1 MTAKRIDGKA
11 AAQAIRERVTALVRE
26 LERKIGRAP
35 GLATVLVGEDPA
47 SAVYVRS
54 KNRATAETGMVS
66 FAHNLPDTTSEDEL
80 LQLVIGLNADERV
93 DGILVQLPLPAQI
106 NAARVIETIDPSK
119 DVDGF
124 HPVNAGE
131 LYLGRPAL
139 VPATPRGIIALLGE
153 YDVPLEGANAVVVGR
168 SDIVGKPLA
177 HLLLQANATVTICHS
192 RTRDL
197 AAHTLSA
204 DVLVVAVGVAG
215 LVTAAMVREGGVVVD
230 VGTNR
235 TESGLVGDVDPA
247 ALERAAKMTPVPGG
261 VGPMTIACL
270 LENAVRCARF
280 RRKELDYPA

>member
-1 MTAKRIDGKA
+1 MAATLMRGKPLADRIRARVADEVA
-11 AAQAIRERVTALVRE
+11 AIGHIGLV
-26 LERKIGRAP
+26 
-35 GLATVLVGEDPA
+35 TVLVGDDPA
-47 SAVYVRS
+47 SEVYIRL
-54 KNRATAETGMVS
+54 KHKAATEAGFDTNDIRLLAET
-66 FAHNLPDTTSEDEL
+66 SEEEL
-80 LQLVIGLNADERV
+80 HTLLADLNASDDV
-93 DGILVQLPLPAQI
+93 DAILVQLPLPGQI
-106 NAARVIETIDPSK
+106 DEERTIRAVTPSK

-177 HLLLQANATVTICHS
+177 HLLLHANATVTICHS

-197 AAHTLSA
+197 AAHTLAA
-204 DVLVVAVGVAG
+204 DVLVVAAGVAG
-215 LVTAAMVREGGVVVD
+215 LVTAEMVREGGVVVD

-235 TESGLVGDVDPA
+235 TEDGLVGDVDPA
-247 ALERAAKMTPVPGG
+247 ALDRAAKMTPVPGG